1 MDGLIQDLR
10 YGLRQLGRNPGFTL
24 VAVLTLG
31 LGLGAATAIWSVVYG
46 VLLRPLPYP
55 EPERI
60 VQVWQINERGG
71 RTSVSDPNFAEW
83 REWSRSF
90 RALAQFSA
98 QQVTV
103 TGGAE
108 PARVMAAA
116 VSRDFFPAMGAAPI
130 LGRGFAEDDLVVGGA
145 PGVIVSEGFWRRHLD
160 GATDFTALRLEF
172 YGRSNQV
179 VGVMPACFAFPFGA
193 ELWVPREQFPR
204 LPSRT
209 AHNWQVI
216 GRLAGGATLEQA
228 QAEMTAIARRQKE
241 MYGDDTWHVDA
252 AVVPLAEQLTGHT
265 RPALLALLG
274 AVGFLLLV
282 ACANVAGLLLARG
295 AARQRELAVRAAL
308 GASRG
313 RLVRQLLT
321 ESLLLA
327 LAGGAAGVVLAA
339 FGVEALLAL
348 EPGRLPR
355 TGDVAV
361 DWPVLA
367 FVLLLAV
374 VVAAALGTLAALR
387 MSGGLTNALAE
398 GGRSGIGGG
407 EGVRRVL
414 VAAQIALTLV
424 LLVGAGLLGRSFL
437 RLVETDPGFRTE
449 GLVVMD
455 LTHPQPSGLEGYA
468 RIARTHEE
476 LLARLA
482 AAPGVTAA
490 GGVNS
495 FPFYPGGADGMFLI
509 LPPGERMDTMDDLL
523 KNFERLARNPD
534 YTGYADFRIASGDYF
549 RAAGIPLVAGRLFD
563 ERDGPD
569 APHVALISESLA
581 RERWPGRD
589 PIGARIQYGNMD
601 GDVRMFTIVGVVG
614 DVRERG
620 MDAAPR
626 ATFYGEY
633 RQRPRVTGHFQVAVA
648 GTLPAVQLIS
658 LARTELARVAPD
670 VPPQFRTIE
679 EVVAGSLADR
689 RFPLLLLGVFGAVA
703 LALAV
708 VGVASLAA
716 WAVARRRREIGV
728 RMALGASP
736 GEVVRMIVRQGAR
749 LVAVGAVVGVVA
761 AVALTRLL
769 EGMLYGVRATDPLS
783 FAAAAALL
791 VVVAL
796 AACWAPARRAASI
809 HPSEALR
816 HE

>member
-1 MDGLIQDLR
+1 MDGIANDIR
-10 YGLRQLGRNPGFTL
+10 YALRQLRRNPGFAL
-24 VAVLTLG
+24 VAVVTLG

-55 EPERI
+55 EAGRI
-60 VQVWQINERGG
+60 VQLWQVNERGG

-83 REWSRSF
+83 REWSTSF
-90 RALAQFSA
+90 GALAQMSA
-98 QQVTV
+98 REVVV
-103 TGGAE
+103 TGAAE
-108 PARVMAAA
+108 PARAMAAA
-116 VSRDFFPAMGAAPI
+116 VSRDFFAAMGVEPAA
-130 LGRGFAEDDLVVGGA
+130 GRSFAAEELAEGGA
-145 PGVIVSEGFWRRHLD
+145 PVVMVSDGFWRRYLD
-160 GATDFTALRLEF
+160 SAADLSGRRLAF
-172 YGRSNQV
+172 YGRTHDV
-179 VGVMPACFAFPFGA
+179 IGVMPAGFVFPSGA
-193 ELWVPREQFPR
+193 ELWVPREQLPR

-209 AHNWQVI
+209 AHNWQVV
-216 GRLAGGATLEQA
+216 GRLAAGATLDQA

-241 MYGDDTWHVDA
+241 MYGDDIWLVDA
-252 AVVPLAEQLTGHT
+252 SVVPLAEQLTGHT
-265 RPALLALLG
+265 RPALLVLLG

-295 AARQRELAVRAAL
+295 AARRRELAVRAAL

-327 LAGGAAGVVLAA
+327 LAGGAAGVLLAA

-367 FVLLLAV
+367 FALLLAV

-387 MSGGLTNALAE
+387 MSGGLTGALAE

-414 VAAQIALTLV
+414 VAGQMALTLV

-437 RLVETDPGFRTE
+437 RLVETDPGFRTQ

-455 LTHPQPSGLEGYA
+455 LAHPQPSGPDGYA
-468 RIARTHEE
+468 RIARAHEE

-490 GGVNS
+490 GGVNK
-495 FPFYPGGADGMFLI
+495 FPFHAGGADGMFLI
-509 LPPGERMDTMDDLL
+509 VPPGERMES
-523 KNFERLARNPD
+523 FEDFARIARNPEN
-534 YTGYADFRIASGDYF
+534 TGYADFRIASGDYF
-549 RAAGIPLVAGRLFD
+549 RAAGIPLLAGRLFD

-569 APHVALISESLA
+569 APHVAVISESLA

-589 PIGARIQYGNMD
+589 PIGAQIQYGNMD
-601 GDVRMFTIVGVVG
+601 GDLRPFTVVGVVG

-620 MDAAPR
+620 MDAAPH

-633 RQRPRVTGHFQVAVA
+633 RQRPRVTDSFQVALA
-648 GTLPAVQLIS
+648 GTLPAAQLVS
-658 LARTELARVAPD
+658 MARTKLARVAPD
-670 VPPQFRTIE
+670 VPPRFRTIE

-716 WAVARRRREIGV
+716 WAVARRTREIGV
-728 RMALGASP
+728 RMALGATP
-736 GEVVRMIVRQGAR
+736 GEIVRMIVGQGAR
-749 LVAVGAVVGVVA
+749 LVTAGAVAGVGA
-761 AVALTRLL
+761 AVALVRLL
-769 EGMLYGVRATDPLS
+769 EGMLYEVRATDPATFL
-783 FAAAAALL
+783 AAAALL
-791 VVVAL
+791 VAVAL
-796 AACWAPARRAASI
+796 AACWAPARRAAGI